1 MTEAIEIIKLL
12 GPFGFSIFVSLY
24 LLTKTTKVLEK
35 MCITLEKVSE
45 KVDNLD
51 ELKTSIKYMNY
62 LLEHARSEQQ

>member
-1 MTEAIEIIKLL
+1 MMEAIEIIKVL

-51 ELKTSIKYMNY
+51 ELKTTIKYMNF
-62 LLEHARSEQQ
+62 LIERLRSES

>member
-24 LLTKTTKVLEK
+24 LLTRTTKVLENI
-35 MCITLEKVSE
+35 CLTLKTISE

-51 ELKTSIKYMNY
+51 DLKTTVKYINF
-62 LLEHARSEQQ
+62 LVERLRSEQQ